1 MKNYEEVT
9 KSVMERSNEI
19 IAKKSRRHRIMMT
32 AVSTSATCLVIA
44 GALGFGA
51 WISSRQDNDVVLS
64 ANSDLPP
71 FSADTT
77 VTASDEHIYDTTA
90 AVENGLNDPSDT
102 TAANIEPA
110 ETNKQHEIEG
120 NPPIR
125 LHDHDYIR
133 SEKTVK
139 DSFETPPKN
148 GTVYISSELQNA
160 LDTIGDSYED
170 GCKAPYFVR
179 FDYYKD
185 GELIVPTEDLFN
197 SERAR
202 LQELIDYCNEN
213 DEYTQPCTFGF
224 GWSSSD
230 WEVTKEYSL
239 SATLYKAQMDICPP
253 NEDYAIVI
261 NLDDSFS
268 ATFYVGE
275 IVESDPQPSQT
286 PTRAPSSHY
295 SYKAGDSYTLEAPAE
310 NGQVRI
316 AEALTDAIDHYG
328 RYYCDGVE
336 NQFCVVI
343 EYYNNGQR
351 INPDTEFF
359 EKEKTRLT
367 ELCGTDDFMHSPATE
382 EIELRDYDFLWA
394 DLTVSQMNKITVDE
408 TFGCVIYLIGDYQRS
423 Y

>member
-1 MKNYEEVT
+1 MKSYEEVT
-9 KSVMERSNEI
+9 KDVLKRSEEVIKN
-19 IAKKSRRHRIMMT
+19 KYKRNRRLMA
-32 AVSTSATCLVIA
+32 AVSTSATCLVLT
-44 GALGFGA
+44 GALGAGM
-51 WISSRQDNDVVLS
+51 WLGSRQGNDVVLS

-71 FSADTT
+71 FSADTAAAAFT
-77 VTASDEHIYDTTA
+77 EDIHDETTMT
-90 AVENGLNDPSDT
+90 ENGSNDPSDT

-110 ETNKQHEIEG
+110 ETNQQHEIEG

-170 GCKAPYFVR
+170 GCKAPYFVL

-185 GELIVPTEDLFN
+185 GERIVPTEDLFN
-197 SERAR
+197 SERER
-202 LQELIDYCNEN
+202 LRELIDYCNEN
-213 DEYTQPCTFGF
+213 DEYTQPCTFAF

-239 SATLYKAQMDICPP
+239 SATLYKAQMDIFPP

-261 NLDDSFS
+261 NLDDNYSC
-268 ATFYVGE
+268 TFYVGE
-275 IVESDPQPSQT
+275 IAESDPQPAHEL
-286 PTRAPSSHY
+286 TRAPSSHY
-295 SYKAGDSYTLEAPAE
+295 TYKAGDSYTLEAPAE

-316 AEALTDAIDHYG
+316 AEALNEAIDYYG
-328 RYYCDGVE
+328 RYYCEGVE
-336 NQFCVVI
+336 DQYCVVI
-343 EYYNNGQR
+343 EYYSNGQR
-351 INPDTEFF
+351 INPDAEFF
-359 EKEKTRLT
+359 EKEKARLT
-367 ELCGTDDFMHSPATE
+367 KLCGTDDFMHSPATE
-382 EIELRDYDFLWA
+382 EPELRDYDFMWG
-394 DLTVSQMNKITVDE
+394 DLTVSQMEKITADE